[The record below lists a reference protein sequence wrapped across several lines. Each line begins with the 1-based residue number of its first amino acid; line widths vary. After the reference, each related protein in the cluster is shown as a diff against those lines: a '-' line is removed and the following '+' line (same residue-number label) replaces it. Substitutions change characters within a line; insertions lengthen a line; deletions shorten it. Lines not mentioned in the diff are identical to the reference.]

1 VLSPFAYAL
10 HEVIM
15 PGKQQLGLDE
25 EMNALDASCCEAEV
39 RVRCIRHCAYREDPH
54 FSLRRS

>member
-1 VLSPFAYAL
+1 VLSSFAYTL

-15 PGKQQLGLDE
+15 PAKQQLGLDE

-39 RVRCIRHCAYREDPH
+39 WVRCIRHYTYRGGPYLH
-54 FSLRRS
+54 